1 MSILATGWNL
11 VTGRA
16 PNAVAAPDARAG
28 FRRCTG
34 LFLVCAAVLASG
46 QAHAVTCTSN
56 ANGNWNAP
64 ATWSGCAGGNGTV
77 ANTPGS
83 NDDVIITGNDTVT
96 VNVNSQAR
104 SVTFAAN
111 TGNTNLTHNAGI
123 ALTVGAG
130 GVTINGSSTNNS
142 THAWNINA
150 GNATVNGAVLLNQG
164 SNNSRVARINLT
176 TGSLDINGNLTMTT
190 TNNTRTAI
198 AATGVANVRVS
209 GNFTLTNG
217 LGTLTPGASST
228 FTYDTATAASVATG
242 GAIQYRNLTIN
253 KSGGTATTLAAPGT
267 RNFTV
272 LGALNVQAGTLN
284 VSGVNAAITGAT
296 SVSGTLQISSTTG
309 TKTFTGDVTINP
321 GGTWNNGADEAVTMA
336 GSLTNNNVFTSGTGL
351 YTFTTNGDQWAGTAG
366 ITFSG
371 SVAVNGTR
379 TNNTTTTIV
388 GNLSGSSTLTNGA
401 SQTLNIGGNANGINT
416 LNASAADNTVNYNGT
431 AAQIIE
437 NATYHHLTVS
447 NNTGPVTLN
456 GNTVIRGDFTNN
468 GNFNG
473 VSGNRTVTFSGP
485 AAQAIT
491 GTSPTTSLYR
501 LTLNN
506 ANGLA
511 LSGTHSLT
519 ITNLLTLTA
528 GPITTGSNYVYISNG
543 SAIGSVG
550 GNDFV
555 IGNLRK
561 NYTGGN
567 VTRVFEVGSGLTP
580 AARYTPVTV
589 RLGSVSVAGDFTV
602 STTGSEH
609 PNIGTSTLDSTQS
622 VNRYWTLTNN
632 SVTFAANAN
641 NLATFTFVAADI
653 DGGAATGSFFVGR
666 FNSPNWT
673 EITPTARTATT
684 TTISGAGITQANIDG
699 EYAIGER
706 APVVPPPG
714 DFNAFETSTA
724 ANAIT
729 GKVFT
734 KLVGVN
740 FSLDI
745 VAILAGAQHATFT
758 NTVAVD
764 LVTGSTGGLN
774 CPGTPVAIA
783 GTSQNVNLASGRGT
797 TAAFNIAATAYRD
810 VRVRVRFPV
819 SSPTV
824 TSCSTDNFAIRPT
837 GLTVT
842 STNASGGTAATN
854 TATTG
859 TPAIKTGANFNLRAT
874 ALAGYDGTPSIN
886 NTLVTGTP
894 TAGTIGGSFGAAAIG
909 TGIADG
915 NAFYYSEVGH
925 FGLGTNAVFDS
936 GFTSVDSGGGDC
948 TNDFSNALVGGR
960 YGCNFG
966 STAVTQSTGVS
977 GFGRFIPDN
986 FNVSVNVPVL
996 APACTGFSYVG
1007 QNFNYSTAPVMT
1019 ITARNGTSN
1028 GLTNATTVNYAGSY
1042 MKFANDNTSLAQ
1054 AAYDTQA
1061 ERYARFDAL
1070 GGGNTPAL
1078 DLAGLPATSADPAIG
1093 TFTNGVGTFTFSG
1106 GGGLAFVRNATTPS
1120 AAFDADIALALN
1132 VVDAD
1137 GVAFAGNPAA
1147 FGAASA
1153 GNGIL
1158 FSDADAGT
1166 TNDAEVRYGR
1176 LRIGGASGSQQL
1188 PLRLPVEAQYWNG
1201 AVFATN
1207 TLDSCTAL
1215 SAANVGLGNYVGALT
1230 AGDTAA
1236 SIVNSPLQDGRSAIS
1251 LSAPGSGNQG
1261 SVDVTLN
1268 LGDGGNAD
1276 ACDAFA
1282 PAAAAGNLDHLRG
1295 RWCDPPG
1302 SYSKDPAVRARFG
1315 IQRSSDQ
1322 AIYRR
1327 EQ

>member
-1 MSILATGWNL
+1 MTKSEVSGGCCAEQPARQGKGERGSGILSRFRGWFVALAAIAALNSLAGEAWAQAAFQAAGTQQSGTGAVTVPWPAHQSGDIALLFVESRSAEAVTLSTPAGFAAVTNSPQFTTSDALAPNTGTRLSVFWARATSAAMASPTVADPGDHVYARILTYRRVVSSGTPWD
-11 VTGRA
+11 VTG
-16 PNAVAAPDARAG
+16 
-28 FRRCTG
+28 
-34 LFLVCAAVLASG
+34 
-46 QAHAVTCTSN
+46 
-56 ANGNWNAP
+56 
-64 ATWSGCAGGNGTV
+64 GGNKSGTNTTTLTVTGVTTTV
-77 ANTPGS
+77 ANTRVVQAASRNNDSTAAAFSVQTNPGLTGIGERS
-83 NDDVIITGNDTVT
+83 DAGTTSGDGGGIGVWDGLRAVAGATGNTTVT
-96 VNVNSQAR
+96 VTASVNAFLTIALRPATTYYSRVTGNWSAGATWSTEGCGGVAAGAAPYAGSDVVICDTHTVTLDANSANLNSLTIQDTGVLNIGNSTTAR
-104 SVTFAAN
+104 TLTVSPAAPLPPGSIVNNGTLRYNTAAN
-111 TGNTNLTHNAGI
+111 HVITTNGTFTNNDTFTSAAGIAGTRTLTVTGLITNTGTFRINGTAATTINANGGFTNSGTFDVDAASNLTHTFNVRA
-123 ALTVGAG
+123 TF
-130 GVTINGSSTNNS
+130 TNNGTVQFRPDANSLVTTNFTTGAPVVGSVLTGSAGS
-142 THAWNINA
+142 TTFY
-150 GNATVNGAVLLNQG
+150 NATVNN
-164 SNNSRVARINLT
+164 
-176 TGSLDINGNLTMTT
+176 
-190 TNNTRTAI
+190 
-198 AATGVANVRVS
+198 
-209 GNFTLTNG
+209 
-217 LGTLTPGASST
+217 
-228 FTYDTATAASVATG
+228 
-242 GAIQYRNLTIN
+242 
-253 KSGGTATTLAAPGT
+253 SGG
-267 RNFTV
+267 
-272 LGALNVQAGTLN
+272 
-284 VSGVNAAITGAT
+284 
-296 SVSGTLQISSTTG
+296 
-309 TKTFTGDVTINP
+309 
-321 GGTWNNGADEAVTMA
+321 
-336 GSLTNNNVFTSGTGL
+336 LT
-351 YTFTTNGDQWAGTAG
+351 
-366 ITFSG
+366 
-371 SVAVNGTR
+371 
-379 TNNTTTTIV
+379 
-388 GNLSGSSTLTNGA
+388 
-401 SQTLNIGGNANGINT
+401 
-416 LNASAADNTVNYNGT
+416 
-431 AAQIIE
+431 
-437 NATYHHLTVS
+437 
-447 NNTGPVTLN
+447 
-456 GNTVIRGDFTNN
+456 
-468 GNFNG
+468 
-473 VSGNRTVTFSGP
+473 
-485 AAQAIT
+485 
-491 GTSPTTSLYR
+491 
-501 LTLNN
+501 
-506 ANGLA
+506 
-511 LSGTHSLT
+511 LSGTHNMNVL
-519 ITNLLTLTA
+519 NVLTLTT
-528 GPITTGSNYVYISNG
+528 GPIITNANYVYVASTT
-543 SAIGSVG
+543 AIGSVG

-555 IGNLRK
+555 IGNLRM
-561 NYTGGN
+561 NFNAGAN
-567 VTRVFEVGSGLTP
+567 ITRVFAVGSGLAP
-580 AARYTPVTV
+580 NARYTPVNI
-589 RLGSVSVAGDFTV
+589 RFGSVTTAGDFTV
-602 STTGSEH
+602 STTGGDH
-609 PNIGTSTLDSTQS
+609 PQIGTSPVNPAQS
-622 VNRYWTLTNN
+622 VNRYWTLTND
-632 SVTFAANAN
+632 SVGFQSVNGN
-641 NLATFTFVAADI
+641 NRIIFTYVNPADI
-653 DGGAATGSFFVGR
+653 DAGVAPPFVVGR
-666 FNSPNWT
+666 YNTPSWT
-673 EITPTARTATT
+673 SITPSAVAVPNVTLPASDVTNATMAGTA
-684 TTISGAGITQANIDG
+684 D
-699 EYAIGER
+699 YVIGEA
-706 APVVPPPG
+706 APVVPAPG

-894 TAGTIGGSFGAAAIG
+894 TAGTIGGSFAAAAIG

-966 STAVTQSTGVS
+966 SAAVTQTTGVS

-1153 GNGIL
+1153 GNGML
-1158 FSDADAGT
+1158 FSDGNALT
-1166 TNDAEVRYGR
+1166 TNDKAQRHGR
-1176 LRIGGASGSQQL
+1176 LRVGGASGT
-1188 PLRLPVEAQYWNG
+1188 PLLSLRVPFEVQYWNG
-1201 AVFATN
+1201 TAFVTN
-1207 TLDSCTAL
+1207 VADTCTTIA
-1215 SAANVGLGNYVGALT
+1215 AANVGLGNISGGISTTVSAVSALQ
-1230 AGDTAA
+1230 
-1236 SIVNSPLQDGRSAIS
+1236 SGRGTITLAKPTS
-1251 LSAPGSGNQG
+1251 GSSG
-1261 SVDVTLN
+1261 SVDVAVN
-1268 LGDGGNAD
+1268 LGTGGTANA
-1276 ACDAFA
+1276 CPAFT
-1282 PAAAAGNLDHLRG
+1282 PAATAANKPFLQG
-1295 RWCDPPG
+1295 RWCGATTTRDP
-1302 SYSKDPAVRARFG
+1302 STRVRFG
-1315 IQRSSDQ
+1315 INRGSDQ
-1322 AIYRR
+1322 SIYRR
-1327 EQ
+1327 EP

>member
-1 MSILATGWNL
+1 MLIKTDIYNHSRGDRQI
-11 VTGRA
+11 R
-16 PNAVAAPDARAG
+16 PAAIVLLLLSLFASTTAG
-28 FRRCTG
+28 
-34 LFLVCAAVLASG
+34 
-46 QAHAVTCTSN
+46 AVTCTSN

-64 ATWSGCAGGNGTV
+64 GTWSGCVGGNGTV

-96 VNVNSQAR
+96 INVNSQAR

-111 TGNTNLTHNAGI
+111 TGNTNLTHNTGI
-123 ALTVGAG
+123 SLTVGVG
-130 GVTINGSSTNNS
+130 GVTINASTTTNS

-150 GNATVNGAVLLNQG
+150 GTGTVNGDVTFNQG
-164 SNNSRVARINLT
+164 SASNNRIARTNLT
-176 TGSLDINGNLTMTT
+176 TGTLDINGNLTMSVASSP
-190 TNNTRTAI
+190 RAVI
-198 AATGVANVRVS
+198 AANGAANIFLS
-209 GNFTLTNG
+209 GNFTLTSG

-228 FTYDTATAASVATG
+228 FTYDTASAATVATG

-253 KSGGTATTLAAPGT
+253 KSGGTATTLEAPGT

-272 LGALNVQAGTLN
+272 LGTLNVQAGTLD

-296 SVSGTLQISSTTG
+296 TVSGALAISSTTG
-309 TKTFTGDVTINP
+309 TKTFTGAVTIN
-321 GGTWNNGADEAVTMA
+321 GSGTWNNSADEIVAM
-336 GSLTNNNVFTSGTGL
+336 GNSLTNDGTFTSGTGQ
-351 YTFTTNGDQWAGTAG
+351 YTFQTAAATVWAGTSG
-366 ITFSG
+366 LIFSG
-371 SVAVNGTR
+371 SVAVNATR

-388 GNLSGSSTLTNGA
+388 GNLTGSSTLTNGA
-401 SQTLNIGGNANGINT
+401 SQTLNIGGNANGLAT
-416 LNASAADNTVNYNGT
+416 LNASAAGNTVNYNGT

-437 NATYHHLTVS
+437 NATYHHLTIS

-456 GNTVIRGDFTNN
+456 GNTIILGNLVNN
-468 GNFNG
+468 GNFDG
-473 VSGNRTVTFSGP
+473 VTGNRTVTFSGT
-485 AAQAIT
+485 AAQT
-491 GTSPTTSLYR
+491 VSGTAPVTSLYR
-501 LTLNN
+501 LTLDN
-506 ANGLA
+506 ANGLT
-511 LSGTHSLT
+511 LSGPHNLT

-528 GPITTGSNYVYISNG
+528 GPITTGANYVYISNG
-543 SAIGSVG
+543 SAIGSAG

-561 NYTGGN
+561 NYTAGN

-580 AARYTPVTV
+580 AARYTPATVQLGNVT
-589 RLGSVSVAGDFTV
+589 GAGDFTV
-602 STTGSEH
+602 STTGTEH
-609 PNIGTSTLDSTQS
+609 PNIATSTLDPAQS
-622 VNRYWTLTNN
+622 VNRYWTLTNT

-641 NLATFTFVAADI
+641 NRVVFTFVAADI
-653 DGGAATGSFFVGR
+653 DGGAATGAFFVGR
-666 FNSPNWT
+666 YNAPTWT

-684 TTISGAGITQANIDG
+684 TTISGIGITQANIAG
-699 EYAIGER
+699 EHAIGER
-706 APVVPPPG
+706 APVVPAPG
-714 DFNAFETSTA
+714 DFNAFETTTGA
-724 ANAIT
+724 GAIT

-734 KLVGVN
+734 KLVGTN

-745 VAILAGAQHATFT
+745 VAILAAAQHATFT

-783 GTSQNVNLASGRGT
+783 GTAQNVNLVTGRGT
-797 TAAFNIAATAYRD
+797 TGAFNIPAAAYRD

-819 SSPTV
+819 ASPTV

-842 STNASGGTAATN
+842 STNASGGTAVTN

-859 TPAIKTGANFNLRAT
+859 TPAVKTGANFNLRAT
-874 ALAGYDGTPSIN
+874 VLAGYDGTPSIN

-894 TAGTIGGSFGAAAIG
+894 TAGSIGGSFGVAAIG

-915 NAFYYSEVGH
+915 NTFYYSEVGH

-936 GFTSVDSGGGDC
+936 GFTGVDSGGGDC

-966 STAVTQSTGVS
+966 STAVPQVTGVS

-986 FNVSVNVPVL
+986 FNVSYNFPVL
-996 APACTGFSYVG
+996 TPACTGFSYVG
-1007 QNFNYSTAPVMT
+1007 QSFNYTIAPVMT
-1019 ITARNGTSN
+1019 VTARNGSNN

-1042 MKFANDNTSLAQ
+1042 MKFANDSSSLAQ
-1054 AAYDTQA
+1054 SPYDTQA

-1078 DLAGLPATSADPAIG
+1078 DLSLLPATSADPAIG
-1093 TFTNGVGTFTFSG
+1093 TFTGGVGTFTFSG
-1106 GGGLAFVRNATTPS
+1106 GGGLAFMRNASGPS
-1120 AAFDADIALALN
+1120 APFDADIALAFN

-1137 GVAFAGNPAA
+1137 GVSYGSNPAS

-1153 GNGIL
+1153 DGGIL

-1166 TNDAEVRYGR
+1166 TNDNAVRYGR

-1188 PLRLPVEAQYWNG
+1188 PLRLPVEVQYWNG
-1201 AVFATN
+1201 TVFVTN

-1215 SAANVGLGNYVGALT
+1215 SASNVGLGNYVGGLN
-1230 AGDTAA
+1230 AGDTVAT
-1236 SIVNSPLQDGRSAIS
+1236 IINSPLDDGRGVIR
-1251 LSAPGSGNQG
+1251 LSAPGAGNHG

-1268 LGDGGNAD
+1268 LGDGANAD
-1276 ACDAFA
+1276 ACQAFA

-1295 RWCDPPG
+1295 RWCAPPG
-1302 SYSKDPAVRARFG
+1302 DYTKDPSVRARFG
-1315 IQRSSDQ
+1315 IMQSSEQVIYQR
-1322 AIYRR
+1322 
-1327 EQ
+1327 EK